1 MNEAKKTLT
10 MEFIESI
17 MDENYT
23 LVWVDYRESFD
34 ENRDLLQKCL
44 EKQGCEDLWSK
55 VEEWYEDAE
64 EQATQEIIKG
74 LKSHCIDFHDFE
86 EGEVEAFFEEHDDE
100 IRDEIRERDDSTTVN
115 DLIKNTRDI
124 PVRVEMLSNYDCIN
138 SCWLE
143 SQGGFRYKESY
154 FGDMID
160 TLRLNPAKVKKA
172 LTEKGYTVY
181 GRFPNKKYRDGKEQV
196 SYEDFCQELENSCWL
211 ESQGGYRYKESY
223 FGDMIDTLHL
233 NPAKVKKAL
242 TEKGYTVYGRF
253 PNRKY
258 RDGNEQVSYEDFC
271 QELENSCCGA
281 NLLTYIGLVNLRDL
295 YDADFKIKEVIIPKG
310 NTCGLFSSMYGGG
323 SLIEMELKNDV
334 RIRLDKARRDGYG
347 FRLRL
352 DNERS
357 EYDCSIKHVYGVCDS
372 FFGKQVSIVSAN

>member
-55 VEEWYEDAE
+55 VEDWYEDAE

-86 EGEVEAFFEEHDDE
+86 KDEVEAFFEEHDDE

-124 PVRVEMLSNYDCIN
+124 PIRVEMLSNYDCIN

-196 SYEDFCQELENSCWL
+196 SY
-211 ESQGGYRYKESY
+211 K
-223 FGDMIDTLHL
+223 
-233 NPAKVKKAL
+233 
-242 TEKGYTVYGRF
+242 
-253 PNRKY
+253 
-258 RDGNEQVSYEDFC
+258 DFC

-323 SLIEMELKNDV
+323 SLIEMELKHDV
-334 RIRLDKARRDGYG
+334 RIRLDKARKDGYG

-372 FFGKQVSIVSAN
+372 FFGKQVSIVPAN